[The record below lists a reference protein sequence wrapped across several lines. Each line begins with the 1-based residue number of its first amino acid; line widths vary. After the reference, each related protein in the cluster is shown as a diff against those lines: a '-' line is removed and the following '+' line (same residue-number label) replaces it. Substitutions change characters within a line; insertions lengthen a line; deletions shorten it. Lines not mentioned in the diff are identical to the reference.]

1 MTYQNPHMLPKVR
14 SADLTES
21 ANWHKFGI
29 GCTARVSSF
38 IPGHRCSSDETTVFA
53 HYGSLGKGTGTKTSD
68 INGVVACLHC
78 HDLIDGRDDRVWWII
93 EKFPRAFYERL
104 WAAGCETRAHWVRL
118 GLISG
123 TDWSIV

>member
-14 SADLTES
+14 SEDLTES

-53 HYGSLGKGTGTKTSD
+53 HYGCLAKERERRPLTSTASSP
-68 INGVVACLHC
+68 ACTAT
-78 HDLIDGRDDRVWWII
+78 I
-93 EKFPRAFYERL
+93 
-104 WAAGCETRAHWVRL
+104 
-118 GLISG
+118 
-123 TDWSIV
+123 

>member
-14 SADLTES
+14 SEDLTES

-78 HDLIDGRDDRVWWII
+78 HDLIDGPLRGRLVHVGALRLAARVEGRHVGGARDPGR
-93 EKFPRAFYERL
+93 PTERRK
-104 WAAGCETRAHWVRL
+104 GR
-118 GLISG
+118 
-123 TDWSIV
+123 